1 MKIYTALLII
11 ALVLLHHNL
20 SAQNVQQTGWLA
32 SFNTIK
38 LHKKWSLHLE
48 IQVRSTDNWEQVQT
62 ILPRVGLN
70 YQVKTN
76 QILTAGYA
84 YIPNRVNAFD
94 ETALLAEH
102 RIWQQYIINQ
112 KAGSA
117 VITHRLRLEERF
129 TPVAGIEN
137 NELVVTD
144 RKYSTRLRYFAR
156 AVIPFKKQQPFVKG
170 PFLGLQEELFFNIS
184 DRKNVN
190 GKWFDQNRAYA
201 AFGYRFSKKFDIE
214 IGYLNQYVER
224 SSTQPNVINHIMQ
237 LAFYTRL

>member
-1 MKIYTALLII
+1 MKISLGLTLLTI
-11 ALVLLHHNL
+11 VLLKHNL
-20 SAQNVQQTGWLA
+20 SAQTVQQSAWLA

-38 LHKKWSLHLE
+38 LAKKWSLHLE
-48 IQVRSTDNWEQVQT
+48 MQVRSTDNWEQVQT
-62 ILPRVGLN
+62 VLPRVGLN
-70 YQVKTN
+70 YHVKTN

-94 ETALLAEH
+94 ESALLAEH

-112 KAGSA
+112 KAGNL
-117 VITHRLRLEERF
+117 VITHRFRLEERF
-129 TPVAGIEN
+129 VPAARLEN
-137 NELVVTD
+137 NDLAVAE

-170 PFLGLQEELFFNIS
+170 AFIGLQEELFFNIS
-184 DRKNVN
+184 DRQNVN

-201 AFGYRFSKKFDIE
+201 ALGYRFSKKFDAE
-214 IGYLNQYVER
+214 IGYLNQYTEK
-224 SSTQPNVINHIMQ
+224 STGQPNVINNILQ